1 MTKKER
7 GFFFIKEP
15 SCLLIN
21 GKNTIERNKYKVMNI
36 SWIVRG
42 VLECESRMVNWERL
56 RRLDSFLFVRSLYKP
71 KLIRELS

>member
-21 GKNTIERNKYKVMNI
+21 GKNTIERNKYKEMNI
-36 SWIVRG
+36 MPLVGLYGEYWSANQEWLI
-42 VLECESRMVNWERL
+42 ER
-56 RRLDSFLFVRSLYKP
+56 D
-71 KLIRELS
+71 